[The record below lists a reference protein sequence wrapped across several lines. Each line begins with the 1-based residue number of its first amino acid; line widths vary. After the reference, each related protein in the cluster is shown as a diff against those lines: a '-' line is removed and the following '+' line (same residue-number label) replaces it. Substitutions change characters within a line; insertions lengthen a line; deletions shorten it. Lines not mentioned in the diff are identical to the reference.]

1 METYRNPIDTVT
13 ILSDGIERLSTLE
26 TENEVLHH
34 AHNISLALLEGSA
47 PRAYLSLLSQ
57 YVSILL
63 SNIRLREEMRR
74 MRGHY
79 EDIIVKKETA
89 EKLALLGTVAAGLA
103 HEIKNPL
110 VSIKTLAQ
118 LLPERFDDPEFR
130 NHFTT
135 IAISEVDRIGGI
147 VSDLLDFAKSSEPK
161 FEPLDVSKIM
171 KEITVLLSSRLTKS
185 GIVVRKNLA
194 GQLPMINGDRSQLK
208 QVFLNIFLNSIEA
221 MPHGGEITVDVTTGE
236 YNEGAAHAE
245 SRRRGDAEVEVTTGE
260 HNNGA
265 EKVVIKIT
273 DTGSGIQEENM
284 IHLFEPFFTTK
295 GSGTGLGLSICK
307 RIVEKHS
314 GEISVE
320 SVYNKGTTVTLVLP
334 ESK

>member
-47 PRAYLSLLSQ
+47 PRTYSSLLSQ

-79 EDIIVKKETA
+79 EDIILQKETA
-89 EKLALLGTVAAGLA
+89 EKLASLGTVAAGLA

-130 NHFTT
+130 DHFTA

-221 MPHGGEITVDVTTGE
+221 MPHGGEIMVDVTTGE
-236 YNEGAAHAE
+236 YN
-245 SRRRGDAEVEVTTGE
+245 D
-260 HNNGA
+260 GA
-265 EKVVIKIT
+265 EKAVIKII

-307 RIVEKHS
+307 RIVEKHK